1 MEGKMTATVKCVDY
15 FYVTVPDRPGQA
27 YRLLAELASAEVNL
41 LAFGAIPM
49 GPSGTQLTVFPES
62 TGRMANIID
71 RRGLTL
77 HGPHSA
83 LLVQGDDQLG
93 ALIEIHRKLRDA
105 SINIYA
111 SHGVTDGQ
119 GGYGYVI
126 YVNNEDIKKAAEVL
140 GATWTR

>member
-1 MEGKMTATVKCVDY
+1 MGASVKCVDY

-27 YRLLAELASAEVNL
+27 YRLLSELASADVNL
-41 LAFGAIPM
+41 LAFGAVPM
-49 GPSGTQLTVFPES
+49 GATDTQLTVFPES
-62 TGRMANIID
+62 TGRMANIVD
-71 RRGLTL
+71 RLGLTL

-83 LLVQGDDQLG
+83 ILVQGDDQLG

-111 SHGVTDGQ
+111 SNGVTNGR
-119 GGYGYVI
+119 GGYGYII
-126 YVNNEDIKKAAEVL
+126 YLHPEDLKKAADLL